1 MSEAGRD
8 AALAAL
14 VSQIEDLQSRLLFQ
28 DDALSQLDE
37 VVIAQAGQLARLQ
50 HQVAEL
56 AEKLQQL
63 RDERGAS
70 SPPVDEKPPH
80 Y

>member
-37 VVIAQAGQLARLQ
+37 VVIAQAGQLARLAVDQ
-50 HQVAEL
+50 LDGL
-56 AEKLQQL
+56 AAGQRRQL
-63 RDERGAS
+63 GWQS
-70 SPPVDEKPPH
+70 LW
-80 Y
+80 